1 MQHQSFL
8 MIRTKKQKKYFEPE
22 LPIPRVNINYSD
34 VQLTIQK
41 SSLSGPDQMNDTF
54 TTFLRCSSFE
64 EDDLEGEVVAASHYF
79 LRVGQWRQTSSQR
92 ILQICTCIVQSS
104 VWKADLPKNVWCI
117 PHKRGVRLLKTNFQ
131 VCLLWVLEAHCTHLR
146 VTRSADLGSAQQI
159 VKFNQRV
166 VSEMYRECLLKCSL
180 IKNNLASDGTFQ
192 RSPRCENSSPCNF
205 GEFRSTIV
213 FCPFYPVG
221 RRKREKLR
229 MACLNVLKAE
239 IKILEATFSK
249 SHER

>member
-1 MQHQSFL
+1 MKN
-8 MIRTKKQKKYFEPE
+8 TC
-22 LPIPRVNINYSD
+22 NIHH
-34 VQLTIQK
+34 L
-41 SSLSGPDQMNDTF
+41 
-54 TTFLRCSSFE
+54 LRCSSFE
-64 EDDLEGEVVAASHYF
+64 EDDLKGEVFAASHYF
-79 LRVGQWRQTSSQR
+79 LRVGQWRQTSLQR
-92 ILQICTCIVQSS
+92 ISQICTCIVQSS

-117 PHKRGVRLLKTNFQ
+117 PHKQGVRLLKTNFQ

-166 VSEMYRECLLKCSL
+166 AAEMYRECTLKCSF
-180 IKNNLASDGTFQ
+180 IKNDLAPDGTFQ

-221 RRKREKLR
+221 RRKKEKLR